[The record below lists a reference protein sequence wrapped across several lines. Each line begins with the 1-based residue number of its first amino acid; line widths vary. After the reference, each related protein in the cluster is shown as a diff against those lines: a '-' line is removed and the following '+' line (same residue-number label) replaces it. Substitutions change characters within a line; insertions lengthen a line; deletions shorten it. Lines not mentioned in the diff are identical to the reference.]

1 MKLYAGKHDKGTKE
15 RIFNY
20 RLSRARRI
28 VENAFGIMCSA
39 FRVLRKP
46 MLLNTQKAQIITLAC
61 IYFHNYLRNSKTS
74 SRLYCPHGM
83 FDYENS
89 VTHDIIQGTWRGD
102 DSPIANLYPL
112 TQVGRRLGV
121 DAKETSEEFA
131 EYFKT
136 EIGMLSWQDSAA

>member
-1 MKLYAGKHDKGTKE
+1 
-15 RIFNY
+15 
-20 RLSRARRI
+20 
-28 VENAFGIMCSA
+28 
-39 FRVLRKP
+39 
-46 MLLNTQKAQIITLAC
+46 MLQNTQKAQIITLAC
-61 IYFHNYLRNSKTS
+61 IYLHNYLRNSKTPS
-74 SRLYCPHGM
+74 WLYCPHCT

-136 EIGMLSWQDSAA
+136 EIGMLSWQDSVAWTNYSYCYFCINDINIVKVCCSVFLL